1 MTSSANVP
9 IFRERYASSTTINIT
24 APMLTLLGSR
34 WKTSRMVSSM
44 GGQLGPLL
52 VVKPNRAI
60 AGTFP
65 NRRRFDDTSLA
76 SNTAFPPLGH
86 RTGGG
91 VCPLIAQSRRI
102 ALDANLSFSR

>member
-9 IFRERYASSTTINIT
+9 IFRERYASSTTMNII
-24 APMLTLLGSR
+24 APMPTLVGSR
-34 WKTSRMVSSM
+34 LKTSRMVSSM

-60 AGTFP
+60 AGAFPNP
-65 NRRRFDDTSLA
+65 NRRRFDDTSRA

-86 RTGGG
+86 KTGGG
-91 VCPLIAQSRRI
+91 V
-102 ALDANLSFSR
+102 